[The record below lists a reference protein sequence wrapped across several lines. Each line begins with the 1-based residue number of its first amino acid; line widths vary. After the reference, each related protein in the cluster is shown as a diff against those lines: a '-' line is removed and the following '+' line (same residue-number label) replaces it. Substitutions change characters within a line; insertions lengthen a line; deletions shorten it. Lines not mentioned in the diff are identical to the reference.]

1 MQDDLTLQYFSGF
14 AGFNGKG
21 GYHGTGGHGGN
32 QYKGRQ
38 YLKAPKTNTT
48 QYNGHR
54 YTNKSLEPN
63 SHFFPMDKYLS
74 EPKKMKMSTNREQRA
89 ASFYEYNQKLRE
101 GQNMTCYPNP
111 QKHSQGMHP
120 KF

>member
-1 MQDDLTLQYFSGF
+1 MQYFSGF

-32 QYKGRQ
+32 QYKF
-38 YLKAPKTNTT
+38 PKSNTT
-48 QYNGHR
+48 SYNGHR

-63 SHFFPMDKYLS
+63 KSFFPMDKYLS
-74 EPKKMKMSTNREQRA
+74 EPKKMQMSTNREQRA

-111 QKHSQGMHP
+111 
-120 KF
+120 